1 MTLKRMRGG
10 EMLDSECRRK
20 LLRTLFLFLTG
31 FLIVTASAS
40 VYNLMYM
47 QASPIPAE
55 TAKVQFVT
63 ADDGDAAGASIGT
76 NGTYVSLNS
85 LAGWPNA
92 TRIYEAA
99 VGIKN
104 FDNVARTI
112 ELKFDSWS
120 GSTTNIDYIFVKVF
134 SDSSQQGSAI
144 TVGAAGSSTGSLSI
158 PSGATWRVE
167 WEIRWKAGALS
178 TDSVSVVLQ
187 LIVTGE

>member
-1 MTLKRMRGG
+1 MRGG

-20 LLRTLFLFLTG
+20 LLRTLSLFLTG

-63 ADDGDAAGASIGT
+63 ADDSDAAGASIGT

-158 PSGATWRVE
+158 PAGATWRVE